1 MVRGL
6 LLLWCVFTFTSEGAA
21 PNAAE
26 QLGYPPQTKLLMVH
40 ADDLAVSHS
49 VDRASF
55 AALER
60 GDASSASIM
69 VPCPWLTEV
78 GEYAR
83 AHPQA
88 DLGLHLTLT
97 SEWKTYRWGPLSGP
111 KDVPGLL
118 DPAGYLWPDVAGV
131 AKNATPAQVEMEIR
145 AQIERALK
153 AGIRPTHLD
162 SHMGTVLAPAFAS
175 VYVKVAREYGLPFIA
190 FRAGVF
196 ADLLRPSDIVP
207 DSAAI
212 IQPGT
217 RPENWKE
224 FYLGLVRSLKPGLTM
239 LIVHLGYDDAEL
251 SAISSGSATDWG
263 SAWRQRDLE
272 AISSPEFKQAL
283 RDNQVTLIGWK
294 QIQQRQ
300 AKPAR

>member
-1 MVRGL
+1 MIRAL
-6 LLLWCVFTFTSEGAA
+6 LLVWCVFPFASEAAA

-26 QLGYPPQTKLLMVH
+26 QLGFPPDTRLLMVH

-78 GEYAR
+78 ADYAK
-83 AHPQA
+83 AHPDA

-97 SEWKTYRWGPLSGP
+97 AEWKTYRWGPLSAA

-118 DPAGYLWPDVAGV
+118 DPAGYLWPEVAPV
-131 AKNATPAQVEMEIR
+131 VKNATPEQVELEIR

-153 AGIRPTHLD
+153 MGIRPTHLD
-162 SHMGTVLAPAFAS
+162 AHMGTVLAPQFAPA
-175 VYVKVAREYGLPFIA
+175 YVKVAREYGLPFLALRNAAIQN
-190 FRAGVF
+190 
-196 ADLLRPSDIVP
+196 LLRPSDVLP

-212 IQPGT
+212 INPGVK
-217 RPENWKE
+217 PEDWKK
-224 FYLGLVRSLKPGLTM
+224 FYVRLAQSLKPGLTV

-251 SAISSGSATDWG
+251 SAITSGSATNWG

-283 RDNQVTLIGWK
+283 KDNHVTLVGWK
-294 QIQQRQ
+294 QIQQKM